1 MVLSLTAIN
10 LLWVAIDSG
19 RVHWDFARHLGNSL
33 FYKDTFTL
41 SDPIQYLE
49 GYVTYPP
56 FMYWVTDAF
65 YAVLGTDLW
74 VAILSNFGLHLDPR
88 LTPTFGIGKTLWS
101 PRVGFLA
108 ALFAVTSPLFVTQLR
123 QYMLDAPLAAL
134 VALSLYLLIRSDNFS
149 DRRYSLLLG
158 VACGC
163 GMLIKWTFP
172 FFVFLPVGV
181 AIVAALVLA
190 RREGPAGRLVNVAG
204 AGMITVALRRAL
216 VSAPPR
222 GVRDQR
228 RGVRR
233 GGRHSRCA

>member
-1 MVLSLTAIN
+1 MRSVQEGRHPHALALGLMVLSLTAIN

-49 GYVTYPP
+49 GYVAYPP

-74 VAILSNFGLHLDPR
+74 VAILSNSVFIAILVFA
-88 LTPTFGIGKTLWS
+88 TFGIGKTLWG

-134 VALSLYLLIRSDNFS
+134 VALSLYLLIRSDYFS

-158 VACGC
+158 GACGC
-163 GMLIKWTFP
+163 G
-172 FFVFLPVGV
+172 
-181 AIVAALVLA
+181 
-190 RREGPAGRLVNVAG
+190 
-204 AGMITVALRRAL
+204 
-216 VSAPPR
+216 
-222 GVRDQR
+222 
-228 RGVRR
+228 
-233 GGRHSRCA
+233 C